1 MKKTLLVFNL
11 ALSFLC
17 ATNQLARAQEVLP
30 KPAPPFNGQIGLTY
44 KDSIPGKMTLRT
56 APAGAP
62 NVLVIL
68 IDDAGFGQTGTFGGG
83 IPTPTLDKLA
93 ARGLRY
99 NCYHTTALCSPTR
112 AAILTGR
119 NHHSVGTGVI
129 TELATD
135 FPGYTGIIPK
145 SATIISEIL
154 RQNGYNTAAFGKWHN
169 TPTWETSVSGPY
181 DHWPTSVGFEKFY
194 GFMGG
199 ESNQWQPALY
209 DGTRPIELKVPPG
222 QEGHYTLNDALADN
236 AIDWIQNQKAITP
249 NKPFF
254 IYFAPGATHAPHH
267 VPKEWIDKF
276 KGQFDQG
283 WDKYRIETF
292 ERQKKLGVI
301 PQEAELTPRP
311 PEIPAWDSLTPEQKR
326 AASRLVETFAGY
338 TAQTDYEVGRILNC
352 LEQLGQLDNTLIF
365 YEVGDNGAS
374 PEGGLNGVFNEMAIL
389 NGVGEDPKYLYEHL
403 DEVGGPKAYNH
414 YPVGWAWAMDTPFQW
429 TKEISSHFGG
439 TRNPLVVFYPKRI
452 HDAGGL
458 RSQFHHCID
467 MVPTILDV
475 VGIQQPVSVNGV
487 AQKPIEGVSM
497 AYSFDAPMAKSPR
510 TTQYFEM
517 FSTRGVYHDGWIA
530 STRHDLIPWL
540 WNPNK
545 APPSFENDR
554 WELYNVVDD
563 FSEAHDLAGK
573 FPDKVKELKD
583 LFWVQAAMYNVLPLD
598 DRTVTRL
605 NPKDRISLTSG
616 RTKFVYPG
624 SVQRLPESSAPNTKN
639 GSHTISAD
647 IVVPEQGADGVLAA
661 EGGIVG
667 GWTLYVKENVPV
679 YEYNYLT
686 TERYKIVSSDKLQA
700 GPATVQFEFDYDGLG
715 YGKGGTGKLYISGK
729 KVGEGR
735 IDRTVP
741 FAFSADETFDV
752 GRDCES
758 PVGTYDS
765 PFAFNGTVKKVAIEI
780 IPNQLAPG
788 INKMIE
794 GKKEQIMQSSE

>member
-1 MKKTLLVFNL
+1 MKTTCLLL
-11 ALSFLC
+11 AIGLSF
-17 ATNQLARAQEVLP
+17 AFGTNLQIDAQEVLP
-30 KPAPPFNGQIGLTY
+30 KPAPKFNGKIGLTY
-44 KDSIPGKMTLRT
+44 KDSTPGKMTLRT

-62 NVLVIL
+62 NVLLIL
-68 IDDAGFGQTGTFGGG
+68 IDDAGFGQAGTFGGA
-83 IPTPTLDKLA
+83 IPTPNLDKLA

-119 NHHSVGTGVI
+119 NHHAVGTGVI
-129 TELATD
+129 TELATE

-145 SATIISEIL
+145 SAAMIPESL

-169 TPTWETSVSGPY
+169 TPTWETSVSGPF
-181 DHWPTSVGFEKFY
+181 DRWPTSFGFEKFY

-209 DGTRPIELKVPPG
+209 DGTRPIEFKVPVG
-222 QEGHYTLNDALADN
+222 KEGRYTLNDALADN

-249 NKPFF
+249 SKPFF

-283 WDKYRIETF
+283 WDKYRVETF

-301 PQEAELTPRP
+301 PANADLTPRP
-311 PEIPAWDSLTPEQKR
+311 AEIPAWDSLSAEQKG
-326 AASRLVETFAGY
+326 AACRLVETFAGY

-352 LEQLGQLDNTLIF
+352 LEQMGQLDNTLIF
-365 YEVGDNGAS
+365 YEIGDNGAS

-389 NGVGEDPKYLYEHL
+389 NGVGEDPKFLYEHL
-403 DEVGGPKAYNH
+403 DEVGGPNAYNH
-414 YPVGWAWAMDTPFQW
+414 FPVGWAWAMDTPFQW

-439 TRNPLVVFYPKRI
+439 TRNPLVVFYPKLI

-467 MVPTILDV
+467 IVPTILDV

-487 AQKPIEGVSM
+487 AQEPIEGVSM
-497 AYSFDAPMAKSPR
+497 AYSFDSATAPSPR

-517 FSTRGVYHDGWIA
+517 FGTRGVYHNGWLA
-530 STRHDLIPWL
+530 SSRHDLVP
-540 WNPNK
+540 WNPFVQR
-545 APPSFENDR
+545 PSFENDR
-554 WELYNVVDD
+554 WELYNVTED
-563 FSEAHDLAGK
+563 FSEAHELAAK
-573 FPDKVKELKD
+573 YPDKLKELKD

-598 DRTVTRL
+598 DRTITRL
-605 NPKDRISLTSG
+605 SPKDRVSLTKG
-616 RTKFVYPG
+616 RTKFSYSG
-624 SVQRLPESSAPNTKN
+624 AVQRLPESSAPDTKN
-639 GSHTISAD
+639 VSHTISAN
-647 IVVPEQGADGVLAA
+647 IVVPDTSADGVLAA

-667 GWTLYVKENVPV
+667 GWTLYVKENVPI

-686 TERYKIVSSDKLQA
+686 TQRYKITGTEKLQP
-700 GPATVQFEFDYDGLG
+700 GPATVQLEFDYDGLG
-715 YGKGGTGKLYISGK
+715 VGKGGTGKLFINGK
-729 KVGEGR
+729 KIGEGR
-735 IDRTVP
+735 VERTVP
-741 FAFSADETFDV
+741 FLFSADETFDV

-758 PVGTYDS
+758 PVGTYES
-765 PFAFNGTVKKVAIEI
+765 PFPFNGTVKNVAIDI
-780 IPNQLAPG
+780 VPNQLAPG

-794 GKKEQIMQSSE
+794 GKREQIKQSTE